1 MLIDGPYAS
10 AQSLR
15 LIKKKKKKKSGRKG
29 MGKRGKRETFNFQGD
44 IFIMD

>member
-15 LIKKKKKKKSGRKG
+15 LIKKKKKRVDE
-29 MGKRGKRETFNFQGD
+29 REWVNEGKRETFNFQGD

>member
-10 AQSLR
+10 AQSPR
-15 LIKKKKKKKSGRKG
+15 LIKKKKKSGRKG

>member
-10 AQSLR
+10 AQSPR
-15 LIKKKKKKKSGRKG
+15 LIKKKKEWTKG
-29 MGKRGKRETFNFQGD
+29 KGKRGKRETFNFQGD

>member
-10 AQSLR
+10 AQSPR
-15 LIKKKKKKKSGRKG
+15 LIEKKKSGRKG

>member
-15 LIKKKKKKKSGRKG
+15 LIKKKKKKRVDEREWVNEGKGRLSTFKG
-29 MGKRGKRETFNFQGD
+29 
-44 IFIMD
+44 IFL

>member
-10 AQSLR
+10 AQSPR
-15 LIKKKKKKKSGRKG
+15 LIKKKKKKSGGKG

>member
-15 LIKKKKKKKSGRKG
+15 LIKKKIKKSGRKG
-29 MGKRGKRETFNFQGD
+29 MGKRGKKRLLTLRGYFK
-44 IFIMD
+44 MD